1 MHKCIYFLILDFKR
15 FLNLGQVSYSW
26 ITLNHTGDS
35 MGKNLTDSNDKICSP
50 QGNEHSIPLH
60 KFLDKLGVDENGI
73 GEQEAAH
80 RLKECGANI
89 LEETEKESIVKKYL
103 KQFRNLFAILL
114 TVGSILAFFG
124 EYLDPGQG
132 NLYIGIALAGVVVIN
147 ATFTFIQEY
156 QAEKTMESFRQL
168 LPPHARVLREG
179 KVRDI
184 LASELV
190 VGDIIYL
197 EEGDKVPADGR
208 LIENN
213 TLKVDNSAITGESE
227 PQLRSLEWT
236 HPNMLESRNMV
247 FSGTLIQSGNG
258 KAVIFGTGQNTQIG
272 SLATLT
278 QQTSDVDTPIR
289 RELNHFI
296 KVISAIAISLGITF
310 FILAFLLKDVFLA
323 SLIFAIGIIV
333 ANVPEGLLPTVTLAL
348 SLASRRMASQNAL
361 IKQLE
366 SVETL
371 GSTTVICTDK
381 TGTLTQNRMAV
392 NSIMIGFECLILKN
406 PASSKKGTI
415 DQEAEESANKTIE
428 EKNVDSGKEGGS
440 GEERGSKA
448 EGGSG
453 AEGDTGTEGGTEGVC
468 VIKKPVWDPEKL
480 PPIFIRV
487 AGLCNNAKLRESPPG
502 YTGDPTEGAL
512 LVFANS
518 LEDVEKLQNEYPR
531 LEEFPF
537 DSITKR
543 MEVICRTPEGK
554 LEVYLKGAPE
564 VVVKMCSSA
573 LASGGIKKLDETEQ
587 KKLLDQHLRLA
598 EKGERVI
605 ALAHRQGEDQ
615 REYTEDFI
623 FLGFIGIVDPPR
635 PEAREA
641 ITRCHTAGIKVVMI
655 TGDHPVTAESIAKD
669 VGLADSGSLEIITG
683 EELNLLSRAELASR
697 LKNPSIVFARTSPV
711 QKLKIVQLFQAEGEI
726 VTMTGDGVNDAP
738 AIKNADMG
746 VAMGSGTDV
755 AREAADMVLLDD
767 NFATIVNAVEEG
779 RTVFDNIK
787 KFIVY
792 IITHTIPEV
801 LPFIAFILFALPL
814 PLPVQLILAIDLGTD
829 MLPAVALGEEK
840 GEEDIMKRPPRP
852 RDEKLLT
859 PQVLI
864 TAYGI
869 KGPIEALAGFF
880 CYFAVLFEG
889 GWSFGEQLANNNP
902 LYMQSITAFFSAVI
916 ICQIAN
922 VFASRTRYQS
932 AFTVGLLSNRTILV
946 GIASELLILAFIIW
960 NPSANLIFN
969 TSPLDLRYLVFAIP
983 FAIFLLGVDE
993 LRKYLLRRNVSWA
1006 VRFLKW

>member
-1 MHKCIYFLILDFKR
+1 
-15 FLNLGQVSYSW
+15 
-26 ITLNHTGDS
+26 
-35 MGKNLTDSNDKICSP
+35 MGKNLTGGNGKICSP
-50 QGNEHSIPLH
+50 QGNEHSIPITEFFEELN
-60 KFLDKLGVDENGI
+60 VDENGLS
-73 GEQEAAH
+73 EQEASS

-89 LEETEKESIVKKYL
+89 LEETGKENIIKKYL
-103 KQFRNLFAILL
+103 RQFRNLFSILL
-114 TVGSILAFFG
+114 TVGAILSLIG

-132 NLYIGIALAGVVVIN
+132 NLYIGIALVGVVILN
-147 ATFTFIQEY
+147 GTFTFIQEY

-190 VGDIIYL
+190 VGDIILL

-208 LIENN
+208 LIETNA
-213 TLKVDNSAITGESE
+213 LKVDNSAITGESE
-227 PQLRSLEWT
+227 PQLRSLEYT

-247 FSGTLIQSGNG
+247 FSGTLVQSGNG
-258 KAVIFGTGQNTQIG
+258 KAIIFGIGHNTQIG

-278 QQTSDVDTPIR
+278 QQTSGVDTPIR
-289 RELNHFI
+289 KELNHFI
-296 KVISAIAISLGITF
+296 KVISAIAVIMGVIF
-310 FILAFLLKDVFLA
+310 FILAFFLQNVFLA

-371 GSTTVICTDK
+371 GSTTVICADK

-392 NSIMIGFECLILKN
+392 NTLMIGFQCLVLQYSLSSLKKT
-406 PASSKKGTI
+406 ATQETEESKNKVA
-415 DQEAEESANKTIE
+415 AEEIA
-428 EKNVDSGKEGGS
+428 DL
-440 GEERGSKA
+440 
-448 EGGSG
+448 
-453 AEGDTGTEGGTEGVC
+453 GTEGVC
-468 VIKKPVWDPEKL
+468 ITEKPVWDPEKL
-480 PPIFIRV
+480 SSVFIRV
-487 AGLCNNAKLRESPPG
+487 AGLCNNAELSESPPG

-518 LEDVEKLQNEYPR
+518 IEDIKKLQSDYPR

-537 DSITKR
+537 DSRTKR

-564 VVVKMCSSA
+564 VVVKMCSLS
-573 LASGGIKKLDETEQ
+573 LDSEIRKLDENKQQE
-587 KKLLDQHLRLA
+587 LLDQHLSLA
-598 EKGERVI
+598 KKGERVI
-605 ALAHRQGEDQ
+605 ALAYRQIEELK
-615 REYTEDFI
+615 EYTEDFI
-623 FLGFIGIVDPPR
+623 FLGFVGIVDPPR

-641 ITRCHTAGIKVVMI
+641 IAKCHTAGIKVVMI

-669 VGLADSGSLEIITG
+669 VGLANAGNLEIITG
-683 EELNLLSRAELASR
+683 DELATLSNADLASR

-755 AREAADMVLLDD
+755 AREAADMILLDD
-767 NFATIVNAVEEG
+767 NFATIVNAIEEG

-801 LPFIAFILFALPL
+801 LPYIAFILFALPL
-814 PLPVQLILAIDLGTD
+814 PMPVQLILAIDLGTD
-829 MLPAVALGEEK
+829 MLPALALGEEK

-852 RDEKLLT
+852 RTEKLLT
-859 PQVLI
+859 PQVLL

-869 KGPIEALAGFF
+869 KGPIEAIAGFF

-889 GWSFGEQLANNNP
+889 GWNFGEQLANNNP

-922 VFASRTRYQS
+922 VFASRTRFQS
-932 AFTVGLLSNRTILV
+932 VFTMGLFSNRTVLV
-946 GIASELLILAFIIW
+946 GIATELIILTLIIW

-969 TSPLDLRYLVFAIP
+969 THPLDLRYLLFAIP
-983 FAIFLLGVDE
+983 FAILLLGIDE

-1006 VRFLKW
+1006 TRYLKW

>member
-1 MHKCIYFLILDFKR
+1 MSSFL
-15 FLNLGQVSYSW
+15 FLYYIKSQW
-26 ITLNHTGDS
+26 DK
-35 MGKNLTDSNDKICSP
+35 MGKNLTGGDNNICSP
-50 QGNEHSIPLH
+50 QGKEHSISLLE
-60 KFLDKLGVDENGI
+60 FLQKQGVDENGLD
-73 GEQEAAH
+73 ETEAAH

-89 LEETEKESIVKKYL
+89 LKEIGKENIIKKYL
-103 KQFRNLFAILL
+103 RQFKNLFSILL
-114 TVGSILAFFG
+114 TVGAILSFVG
-124 EYLDPGQG
+124 EYLDPDKG
-132 NLYIGIALAGVVVIN
+132 NMYIGIALAGVVIIN
-147 ATFTFIQEY
+147 GTFTFIQEY

-168 LPPHARVLREG
+168 LPPHARVLRKG
-179 KVRDI
+179 KVKDI

-190 VGDIIYL
+190 VGDIILL
-197 EEGDKVPADGR
+197 EEGDKIPADGR
-208 LIENN
+208 LIETNA
-213 TLKVDNSAITGESE
+213 LKVDSSAITGESE
-227 PQLRSLEWT
+227 PQLRSLECT

-247 FSGTLIQSGNG
+247 FSGTLVQSGNG
-258 KAVIFGTGQNTQIG
+258 KAVVFGTGQDTQIG

-278 QQTSDVDTPIR
+278 QQTSDVETPIR
-289 RELNHFI
+289 KELNHFI
-296 KVISAIAISLGITF
+296 KVISTIAIFLGVVF
-310 FILAFLLKDVFLA
+310 FMLAFLLQDIVLA

-381 TGTLTQNRMAV
+381 TGTLTQNKMTV
-392 NSIMIGFECLILKN
+392 NSLMIGVDRLVIQSPL
-406 PASSKKGTI
+406 SSKTANQKT
-415 DQEAEESANKTIE
+415 EENTNKA
-428 EKNVDSGKEGGS
+428 D
-440 GEERGSKA
+440 
-448 EGGSG
+448 
-453 AEGDTGTEGGTEGVC
+453 TEGIADLEEEFY
-468 VIKKPVWDPEKL
+468 ISENPLWISEKL
-480 PPIFIRV
+480 PSVFVRV
-487 AGLCNNAKLRESPPG
+487 AGLCNNAKLREFPSG
-502 YTGDPTEGAL
+502 YSGDPTEGAL

-518 LEDVEKLQNEYPR
+518 IKDIKRLQNEYQR

-564 VVVKMCSSA
+564 VVVKMCSSS
-573 LASGGIKKLDETEQ
+573 LDSGEVRKLDETKQQE
-587 KKLLDQHLRLA
+587 LFDRHLNLA
-598 EKGERVI
+598 KKGERVL
-605 ALAHRQGEDQ
+605 ALAYRQIEELK
-615 REYTEDFI
+615 EYTEDFV

-641 ITRCHTAGIKVVMI
+641 IAKCHTAGIKVVMI

-669 VGLADSGSLEIITG
+669 VGLANAGKLEIITG
-683 EELNLLSRAELASR
+683 DELATLSQIDLASR

-711 QKLKIVQLFQAEGEI
+711 QKLKIVKLFQAEGEI

-755 AREAADMVLLDD
+755 AREAADMILLDD
-767 NFATIVNAVEEG
+767 NFATIVNAIEEG

-801 LPFIAFILFALPL
+801 LPYIAFILFALPL
-814 PLPVQLILAIDLGTD
+814 PMPVQLILAIDLGTD
-829 MLPAVALGEEK
+829 MLPALALGEEK
-840 GEEDIMKRPPRP
+840 GEEDIMKRPPRY

-859 PQVLI
+859 PQVLL

-869 KGPIEALAGFF
+869 KGPIEAIAGFF
-880 CYFAVLFEG
+880 CYFAVLLEG
-889 GWSFGEQLANNNP
+889 GWSFGEQLASNNP

-922 VFASRTRYQS
+922 VFSSRTRFQS
-932 AFTVGLLSNRTILV
+932 VFTIGLFSNRMVLV
-946 GIASELLILAFIIW
+946 GIATELLILALIIW
-960 NPSANLIFN
+960 NPAANIIFN
-969 TSPLDLRYLVFAIP
+969 THPLDLRYLLIAVP
-983 FAIFLLGVDE
+983 FAFLLLGVDE
-993 LRKYLLRRNVSWA
+993 LRKYLVRKNVRW
-1006 VRFLKW
+1006 VTRFLKW

>member
-1 MHKCIYFLILDFKR
+1 
-15 FLNLGQVSYSW
+15 
-26 ITLNHTGDS
+26 

-50 QGNEHSIPLH
+50 QGNEHSISLQE
-60 KFLDKLGVDENGI
+60 FLEKLGVDENGI

-89 LEETEKESIVKKYL
+89 LEETEKESIIKKYL

-278 QQTSDVDTPIR
+278 QQTSGVDTPLR

-296 KVISAIAISLGITF
+296 KVISIIAISLGITF
-310 FILAFLLKDVFLA
+310 FILSFLLKDIFLS

-333 ANVPEGLLPTVTLAL
+333 ANLPEGLLPTVTLAL
-348 SLASRRMASQNAL
+348 SLASRRMASRNAL

-392 NSIMIGFECLILKN
+392 NSIIIGFECFVLEN
-406 PASSKKGTI
+406 PASSKERTAG
-415 DQEAEESANKTIE
+415 QEAGESVNKVVEERIA
-428 EKNVDSGKEGGS
+428 DSG
-440 GEERGSKA
+440 SKGDTEA

-453 AEGDTGTEGGTEGVC
+453 AEGIC
-468 VIKKPVWDPEKL
+468 VIKKPGWDPEKL

-502 YTGDPTEGAL
+502 YIGDPTEGAL

-518 LEDVEKLQNEYPR
+518 LEDVGKLQNEYPR

-564 VVVKMCSSA
+564 VVVKMCSSV

-587 KKLLDQHLRLA
+587 KKLLDRHLRLA

-641 ITRCHTAGIKVVMI
+641 IARCHTAGIKVVMI
-655 TGDHPVTAESIAKD
+655 TGDHPATAESIAKD
-669 VGLADSGSLEIITG
+669 VGLADSGNLEIITG
-683 EELNLLSRAELASR
+683 DELNLLSRPELASR

-792 IITHTIPEV
+792 ILASNIPEI
-801 LPFIAFILFALPL
+801 LPFIAFVLFALPL
-814 PLPVQLILAIDLGTD
+814 PMPVQLILAIDLGTD
-829 MLPAVALGEEK
+829 MLPAIALGKEK
-840 GEEDIMKRPPRP
+840 GEGDIMKRPPRS
-852 RDEKLLT
+852 REEKLLT
-859 PQVLI
+859 PPLLF

-889 GWSFGEQLANNNP
+889 GWSFGEQLTNNNP

>member
-1 MHKCIYFLILDFKR
+1 
-15 FLNLGQVSYSW
+15 
-26 ITLNHTGDS
+26 

-60 KFLDKLGVDENGI
+60 KFLEKLGVDENGI

-258 KAVIFGTGQNTQIG
+258 KAVIFSTGQKTQIG

-278 QQTSDVDTPIR
+278 QQTSGVDTPLR

-296 KVISAIAISLGITF
+296 KVISIIAISLGITF
-310 FILAFLLKDVFLA
+310 FILSFLLKDIFLS

-333 ANVPEGLLPTVTLAL
+333 ANLPEGLLPTVTLAL
-348 SLASRRMASQNAL
+348 SLASRRMASRNAL

-392 NSIMIGFECLILKN
+392 NSIMISFECFVLEN
-406 PASSKKGTI
+406 PASSKERIAGQKAG
-415 DQEAEESANKTIE
+415 ESVNK
-428 EKNVDSGKEGGS
+428 VV
-440 GEERGSKA
+440 EERIADSWTKGDT
-448 EGGSG
+448 G
-453 AEGDTGTEGGTEGVC
+453 AEGDTGTEGGKKGMC
-468 VIKKPVWDPEKL
+468 VIKKPVWDPEEL

-502 YTGDPTEGAL
+502 YIGDPTEGAL

-518 LEDVEKLQNEYPR
+518 LEDIKELQSNYPR

-573 LASGGIKKLDETEQ
+573 LASGGIKKLGETDQ
-587 KKLLDQHLRLA
+587 KELLDRHLRLA

-605 ALAHRQGEDQ
+605 ALAYRQGEDQ

-641 ITRCHTAGIKVVMI
+641 IARCHTAGIKVVMI

-669 VGLADSGSLEIITG
+669 VGLADSGNLEIITG
-683 EELNLLSRAELASR
+683 DELNLLSRAELASR

-792 IITHTIPEV
+792 HLASNVPEI
-801 LPFIAFILFALPL
+801 LPFIAFVLIALPL

-829 MLPAVALGEEK
+829 MLPAIALGKEK
-840 GEEDIMKRPPRP
+840 GEGDIMKRPPRS
-852 RDEKLLT
+852 REEKLLT
-859 PQVLI
+859 PPLFF

-869 KGPIEALAGFF
+869 KGPVEALAGFF

-889 GWSFGEQLANNNP
+889 GWSFGEPLASNNP
-902 LYMQSITAFFSAVI
+902 LYMQSITAFFSAVV

-932 AFTVGLLSNRTILV
+932 VFTTGLFSNRTILV
-946 GIASELLILAFIIW
+946 GIASEILILSFIISD
-960 NPSANLIFN
+960 PTANLIFN
-969 TSPLDLRYLVFAIP
+969 THPLDLRYLLFAVP
-983 FAIFLLGVDE
+983 FAILLLGIDE

-1006 VRFLKW
+1006 TRFLKW

>member
-1 MHKCIYFLILDFKR
+1 MYKCIYFLILDFKR

-50 QGNEHSIPLH
+50 QGNEHSISLQE
-60 KFLDKLGVDENGI
+60 FLEKLGVDENGI

-89 LEETEKESIVKKYL
+89 LEETGKESIIKKYL

-258 KAVIFGTGQNTQIG
+258 KAVIFSTGQKTQIG

-278 QQTSDVDTPIR
+278 QQTSGVDTPLR

-296 KVISAIAISLGITF
+296 KVISTIAISLGITF
-310 FILAFLLKDVFLA
+310 FILSFLLKDIFLS

-333 ANVPEGLLPTVTLAL
+333 ANLPEGLLPTVTLAL
-348 SLASRRMASQNAL
+348 SLASRRMASRNAL

-392 NSIMIGFECLILKN
+392 NSIIIGFECFVLEN
-406 PASSKKGTI
+406 PASSKERTAG
-415 DQEAEESANKTIE
+415 QEAGESVNKVVEERIA
-428 EKNVDSGKEGGS
+428 DSG
-440 GEERGSKA
+440 SKGDTEA

-453 AEGDTGTEGGTEGVC
+453 AEGIC
-468 VIKKPVWDPEKL
+468 VIKKPGWDPEKL

-502 YTGDPTEGAL
+502 YIGDPTEGAL

-518 LEDVEKLQNEYPR
+518 LEDVGKLQNEYPR

-564 VVVKMCSSA
+564 VVVKMCSSV

-587 KKLLDQHLRLA
+587 KKLLDRHLRLA

-641 ITRCHTAGIKVVMI
+641 IARCHTAGIKVVMI
-655 TGDHPVTAESIAKD
+655 TGDHPATAESIAKD
-669 VGLADSGSLEIITG
+669 VGLADSGNLEIITG
-683 EELNLLSRAELASR
+683 DELNLLSRPELASR

-792 IITHTIPEV
+792 ILASNIPEI
-801 LPFIAFILFALPL
+801 LPFIAFVLFALPL
-814 PLPVQLILAIDLGTD
+814 PMPVQLILAIDLGTD
-829 MLPAVALGEEK
+829 MLPAIALGKEK
-840 GEEDIMKRPPRP
+840 GEGDIMKRPPRS
-852 RDEKLLT
+852 REEKLLT
-859 PQVLI
+859 PPLLF

-889 GWSFGEQLANNNP
+889 GWSFGEQLTNNNP

>member
-1 MHKCIYFLILDFKR
+1 
-15 FLNLGQVSYSW
+15 
-26 ITLNHTGDS
+26 
-35 MGKNLTDSNDKICSP
+35 MGKNLTGGNDKICSP
-50 QGNEHSIPLH
+50 QGDEYSVSLSE
-60 KFLDKLGVDENGI
+60 FLQKLEVGKNGL
-73 GEQEAAH
+73 GEQEAAR

-89 LEETEKESIVKKYL
+89 LEETGKETIIKKYFR
-103 KQFRNLFAILL
+103 QFLNLFSILL
-114 TVGSILAFFG
+114 TVGAILSFIG
-124 EYLDPGQG
+124 EYFDPGKG
-132 NLYIGIALAGVVVIN
+132 NLYIGIALTGVVIIN
-147 ATFTFIQEY
+147 GTFTFIQEY

-190 VGDIIYL
+190 VGDIILL

-208 LIENN
+208 LIETN

-227 PQLRSLEWT
+227 PQLRSLECS
-236 HPNMLESRNMV
+236 HPNMLECRNMV
-247 FSGTLIQSGNG
+247 FSGTLVQSGNG
-258 KAVIFGTGQNTQIG
+258 KAVVFGTGKNTQIG

-278 QQTSDVDTPIR
+278 QQTSGVDTPIR
-289 RELNHFI
+289 KELNHFI
-296 KVISAIAISLGITF
+296 KVISAIAIFMGVIF
-310 FILAFLLKDVFLA
+310 FILAFLLQDVFLA

-348 SLASRRMASQNAL
+348 SLASRRMASRNAL

-381 TGTLTQNRMAV
+381 TGTLTQNKMAV
-392 NSIMIGFECLILKN
+392 NSLMIGFECLVLQY
-406 PASSKKGTI
+406 PLSSKKEAAT
-415 DQEAEESANKTIE
+415 QEAEESTNKAVTE
-428 EKNVDSGKEGGS
+428 EIADSGT
-440 GEERGSKA
+440 EE
-448 EGGSG
+448 
-453 AEGDTGTEGGTEGVC
+453 VC
-468 VIKKPVWDPEKL
+468 VTEKSVWIPEKL
-480 PPIFIRV
+480 PSIFIRV
-487 AGLCNNAKLRESPPG
+487 SGLCNNAKLRESPPG

-518 LEDVEKLQNEYPR
+518 LEDINRLQNDYPR

-537 DSITKR
+537 DSLTKR

-564 VVVKMCSSA
+564 VVVEMCSSS
-573 LASGGIKKLDETEQ
+573 LDSGGIRKLDETEKQ
-587 KKLLDQHLRLA
+587 ELLDRQLSLA
-598 EKGERVI
+598 KKGERVI
-605 ALAHRQGEDQ
+605 ALAYRQIEELK
-615 REYTEDFI
+615 EYTGGFI

-641 ITRCHTAGIKVVMI
+641 IAKCHTAGIKVVMI

-669 VGLADSGSLEIITG
+669 VGLASAGRLEIITG
-683 EELNLLSRAELASR
+683 DELATLSRADLASR
-697 LKNPSIVFARTSPV
+697 LKSPSIVFARTSPV

-755 AREAADMVLLDD
+755 AREAADMILLDD

-814 PLPVQLILAIDLGTD
+814 PMPVQLILAIDLGTD
-829 MLPAVALGEEK
+829 MLPALALGEEK

-852 RDEKLLT
+852 RKEKLLT
-859 PQVLI
+859 PQVLL

-869 KGPIEALAGFF
+869 KGPIEAIAGFF

-922 VFASRTRYQS
+922 VFASRTRFQS
-932 AFTVGLLSNRTILV
+932 VFTMSLFSNRMVLV
-946 GIASELLILAFIIW
+946 GIATELLILALIIW
-960 NPSANLIFN
+960 NPYANLIFN
-969 TSPLDLRYLVFAIP
+969 THPLDLRYLLIAIP
-983 FAIFLLGVDE
+983 FAVLLLGVDE
-993 LRKYLLRRNVSWA
+993 LRKYLLRRNISWA
-1006 VRFLKW
+1006 TRFLKW